1 MMAVRRYYTELEPP
15 KAGAPDV
22 VQLIHW
28 GLGYYLVNPATRDPS
43 ADPLPRQIHS
53 QTVEQFSFLL
63 YAWPQLKEWL
73 AQSFYDRCRDF
84 AFEQWKKTGLL
95 AVDPLWDTSTYLAPE
110 QMEGANPTGGSL
122 HPYKGRHTPGH
133 SIHPNLLM
141 YEVAKR
147 EGRADAGAYLEAARK
162 QAQWVIDRLDWKD
175 PRTTKGQRMSE
186 HKTVPGLVW
195 FLQHYP
201 DQAPPGLIKKV
212 EEWAR
217 LMVLR
222 SENMWDFRRYDLETH
237 WTIPKLN
244 EPGNLA
250 AFTAS
255 ALAASWVVTE
265 SKLQSRLQE
274 LAIAQLDN
282 LFGRNPRLAA
292 APEYPEKGWP
302 SIERGWP
309 RKFPD
314 NVCARLELT
323 RSSLSASPGTEMYP
337 FNPQGAYRH
346 AEGWVNFNAAW
357 NVALAYLAWDTMG
370 EAKLKSQALAQ
381 ER

>member
-1 MMAVRRYYTELEPP
+1 
-15 KAGAPDV
+15 
-22 VQLIHW
+22 
-28 GLGYYLVNPATRDPS
+28 
-43 ADPLPRQIHS
+43 
-53 QTVEQFSFLL
+53 
-63 YAWPQLKEWL
+63 
-73 AQSFYDRCRDF
+73 
-84 AFEQWKKTGLL
+84 
-95 AVDPLWDTSTYLAPE
+95 
-110 QMEGANPTGGSL
+110 
-122 HPYKGRHTPGH
+122 
-133 SIHPNLLM
+133 
-141 YEVAKR
+141 
-147 EGRADAGAYLEAARK
+147 
-162 QAQWVIDRLDWKD
+162 
-175 PRTTKGQRMSE
+175 
-186 HKTVPGLVW
+186 
-195 FLQHYP
+195 
-201 DQAPPGLIKKV
+201 
-212 EEWAR
+212 
-217 LMVLR
+217 
-222 SENMWDFRRYDLETH
+222 MWDFRRYDLETH

-255 ALAASWVVTE
+255 ALAASWVVTD

-337 FNPQGAYRH
+337 FNPQGVYRH

-357 NVALAYLAWDTMG
+357 NVALAYLAWDAMG

-381 ER
+381 QR